1 MSDDLH
7 YVRHGFGAVRSYVH
21 GYLAQWDLL
30 RDAFGA
36 IELERHEFGP
46 TAFHIEARIGDSV
59 IVLEASDPPHFS
71 GKPNSIYVYLPDVD
85 AAYNRALELGA
96 ESIQAP
102 EDKPYQERS
111 AGLRDSFGNIWYI
124 STYLGLNEHGG

>member
-1 MSDDLH
+1 MAGDLK
-7 YVRHGFGAVRSYVH
+7 YVRHGFGAIRPYVH
-21 GYLAQWDLL
+21 GPLALWELV

-36 IELERHEFGP
+36 TELERHEFGP
-46 TAFHIEARIGDSV
+46 KAFHIEARIGDSV
-59 IVLEASDPPHFS
+59 IVLETGDPPHPS
-71 GKPNSIYVYLPDVD
+71 ATPNSIYIYLPDVD

-111 AGLRDSFGNIWYI
+111 AGVRDSFGNIWYV
-124 STYLGLNEHGG
+124 STYRE